1 MSSRLLYLA
10 ICGEFREI
18 VRSPA
23 VVMVLLGG
31 VVLYGVLYNLLY
43 APNVV
48 REAPIVVVNE
58 SNSHLSRTLIH
69 LIDASPSAE
78 VMAVYGNPSEG
89 QRALRDDTAQAMV
102 YLPRDFAERIGRGEQ
117 GIFITLS
124 TTATLLYYEATAGAV
139 ADAMLALNDE
149 VRDSMVWMLPEE
161 VRLSIANRQQINTE
175 GITLFNPSKGYAD
188 YLIPVVLVVI
198 VFQTLVMAVTMVAGR
213 RRATGRSLLRGAK
226 SGYLARATIV
236 VGRCTLHTAIYTLL
250 GLFLLGLIPRLFGL
264 PHLAPATTL
273 VALFVP
279 LVLATSFFAQ
289 AFGRLFADS
298 DAPILVI
305 TFFSVGLIFLAGISF
320 PLALM
325 PTLWQVAHY
334 LLPAPPAILAFVK
347 AEAMG
352 APLSAIT
359 PQIATLWLQ
368 TVIYFLLATLPKGGF
383 R

>member
-1 MSSRLLYLA
+1 MA
-10 ICGEFREI
+10 IRSEFREI

-23 VVMVLLGG
+23 VLMVLLGG

-48 REAPIVVVNE
+48 HKAPIVVVDE
-58 SNSHLSRTLIH
+58 SASHLSHTLIH
-69 LIDASPSAE
+69 LLKASPSVE
-78 VMAVYGNPSEG
+78 VVAVYGNPSEG
-89 QRALRDDTAQAMV
+89 QRALRDGSAQAMA
-102 YLPRDFAERIGRGEQ
+102 YLPHDFAERTGSGEQ
-117 GIFITLS
+117 GVFITLS

-139 ADAMLALNDE
+139 ADAMLALNEE

-161 VRLSIANRQQINTE
+161 VRLSIANRQPINTE
-175 GITLFNPSKGYAD
+175 GIALFNPSKGYAD
-188 YLIPVVLVVI
+188 YLIPVVLIVI
-198 VFQTLVMAVTMVAGR
+198 VFQTLVMAVTMIAGR
-213 RRATGRSLLRGAK
+213 RRARGVSLLRGAK
-226 SGYLARATIV
+226 GGYLARATIV
-236 VGRCTLHTAIYTLL
+236 VGRCALHTLLYALL

-279 LVLATSFFAQ
+279 LLLATSFFAQ

-325 PTLWQVAHY
+325 PRGWQMAHY

-359 PQIATLWLQ
+359 PQIGTLWLQ
-368 TVIYFLLATLPKGGF
+368 TVIYFILATLPKRSF

>member
-58 SNSHLSRTLIH
+58 SNSHLSHTLIH

-78 VMAVYGNPSEG
+78 VVAIYGNPSEG
-89 QRALRDDTAQAMV
+89 QQALRDDTAQAMV

-117 GIFITLS
+117 GVFVTLA
-124 TTATLLYYEATAGAV
+124 TTATFLYYEATAGAV

-161 VRLSIANRQQINTE
+161 VRLSIANRQPISIEN
-175 GITLFNPSKGYAD
+175 IALFNPTKGYAD

-289 AFGRLFADS
+289 AFGRIFADS

-334 LLPAPPAILAFVK
+334 LLPAPPARRRLFSR
-347 AEAMG
+347 
-352 APLSAIT
+352 PLRKSA
-359 PQIATLWLQ
+359 QD
-368 TVIYFLLATLPKGGF
+368 FK

>member
-1 MSSRLLYLA
+1 MSSKLLCMA
-10 ICGEFREI
+10 IRSEFREI

-23 VVMVLLGG
+23 VLMVLLGG

-48 REAPIVVVNE
+48 HKAPIVVVDE
-58 SNSHLSRTLIH
+58 SASHLSHTLIH
-69 LIDASPSAE
+69 LLEASPSVE
-78 VMAVYGNPSEG
+78 VVAVYGNPSEG
-89 QRALRDDTAQAMV
+89 QRALRDGSAQAMA
-102 YLPRDFAERIGRGEQ
+102 YLPHDFAERIGRGEQ
-117 GIFITLS
+117 GVFITLS

-139 ADAMLALNDE
+139 ADAMLALNEE

-161 VRLSIANRQQINTE
+161 VRLSITNRQPINTE
-175 GITLFNPSKGYAD
+175 GIALFNPSKGYAD
-188 YLIPVVLVVI
+188 YLIPVVLIVI
-198 VFQTLVMAVTMVAGR
+198 VFQTLVMAVTMIAGR
-213 RRATGRSLLRGAK
+213 RRARGVSLLRGAK
-226 SGYLARATIV
+226 GGYLARATIV
-236 VGRCTLHTAIYTLL
+236 VGRCALHTLLYALL

-279 LVLATSFFAQ
+279 LLLATSFFAQ

-325 PTLWQVAHY
+325 PRGWQMAHY

-359 PQIATLWLQ
+359 PQIGTLWLQ
-368 TVIYFLLATLPKGGF
+368 TVIYFLLATLPKRSF